1 MRPFALGAIPC
12 QSLPDPRLSFTINPQ
27 YWKTIMGYGKQNNSS
42 VGYVLPW
49 WLCEDYR
56 IIIFVQSS
64 GGIYTTHSLMRMAAS
79 VSSLVFLLSMLGP
92 ALSPMICCSSE
103 PFYNGRW
110 LHFIHTYTGQP
121 CHRHPANASDE
132 HIYKLSRKNINIY
145 RE

>member
-1 MRPFALGAIPC
+1 
-12 QSLPDPRLSFTINPQ
+12 
-27 YWKTIMGYGKQNNSS
+27 MGYGKQNNSN

-56 IIIFVQSS
+56 IRIFVQSS

-110 LHFIHTYTGQP
+110 LHYIHLY
-121 CHRHPANASDE
+121 RAA
-132 HIYKLSRKNINIY
+132 LSPSPSQRLW
-145 RE
+145 